1 MSVKI
6 RPYRRGGWEVD
17 ITVRLPNGSRR
28 RERSKAP
35 VSSKSAAVR
44 WGEVAQHDSQRGRAA
59 TETPA
64 AEKGPEDGQQ
74 HPDGAERDAE
84 EGGGVGR
91 HREDAVL
98 HQIAS
103 SVEMVDSIL

>member
-6 RPYRRGGWEVD
+6 RPYRHGGWEVD

-44 WGEVAQHDSQRGRAA
+44 WGEDRERHLLQH
-59 TETPA
+59 
-64 AEKGPEDGQQ
+64 
-74 HPDGAERDAE
+74 
-84 EGGGVGR
+84 GVP
-91 HREDAVL
+91 
-98 HQIAS
+98 
-103 SVEMVDSIL
+103 